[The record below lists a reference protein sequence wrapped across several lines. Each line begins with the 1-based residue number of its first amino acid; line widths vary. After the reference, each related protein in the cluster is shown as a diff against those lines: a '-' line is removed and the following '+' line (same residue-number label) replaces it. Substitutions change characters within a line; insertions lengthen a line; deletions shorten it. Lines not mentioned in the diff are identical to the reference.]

1 LKELVLATRNKKKL
15 SELKRLFKGSR
26 IRILGLNSFSGL
38 PIIKEDKNTFKGNA
52 VKKAIGI
59 SKHIDKLVCS
69 DDSGL
74 EVPALNNRPGVLSA
88 RYAGCSQD
96 DDKNIAKL
104 LLNMKNL
111 KGRGRKACFKCI
123 VCVARG
129 NSVIG
134 IASGKVEGRITNEKT
149 GLKGFGYDPVFIP
162 KGFSKTFAQLQPK
175 TKDSIS
181 HRAIA
186 IKKAK
191 KIILQYFQKYP

>member
-26 IRILGLNSFSGL
+26 IKILGLDYFSGL
-38 PIIKEDKNTFKGNA
+38 PIIKEDKDTFKGNA

-59 SKHIDKLVCS
+59 SRHIDKLVCS

-111 KGRGRKACFKCI
+111 KGRDRKACFRCI
-123 VCVARG
+123 VCIAKG
-129 NSVIG
+129 KSVMG
-134 IASGKVEGRITNEKT
+134 IANGKVEGRITDKKT

-175 TKDSIS
+175 TKDRIS

-186 IKKAK
+186 IRKAK
-191 KIILQYFQKYP
+191 KIILKYFQKYP